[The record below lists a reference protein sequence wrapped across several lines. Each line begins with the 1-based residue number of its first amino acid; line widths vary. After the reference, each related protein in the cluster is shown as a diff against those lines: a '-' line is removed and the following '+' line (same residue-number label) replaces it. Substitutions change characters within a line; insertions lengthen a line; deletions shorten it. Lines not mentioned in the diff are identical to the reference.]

1 MKYYELIVHE
11 VYMGNDQ
18 AVAERIVTKDRD
30 ELINFLNL
38 RKEGNTDV

>member
-1 MKYYELIVHE
+1 
-11 VYMGNDQ
+11 MGNDQ